1 MRGYKVFNPDWT
13 CRGFQYSVG
22 ETYEEDV
29 KPFCCQK
36 GFHFCTELK
45 ECFSY
50 YSFDPNNKVAEVEAL
65 GDIDTERIGN
75 KHCTNKIK
83 IIRELSWEEVLKK
96 VNMGKNNTGFG
107 NTGTD
112 NNGNY
117 NTGSHNTGNYNTNSY
132 NNGNSNS
139 GHRNKGN
146 YNSSSYNTGNY
157 NSGCCNNGDYNSGG
171 CNNGDCNSGF
181 NNSGYSNSGYCNN
194 GDGNSGN
201 HNTGNRNS
209 GDWNYTNYSC
219 GCFNTEEPKIF
230 MFNKPSNWTIEDWY
244 HSKAMIILD
253 RFHNNSI
260 QWIPTTKMTKE
271 EKEQYPDYEILGG
284 YLRKRNNLESNQ
296 LYWDKL
302 SKCEK
307 EIVKSLPNF
316 DAVIFKK
323 ITGIDVNKDLHN

>member
-1 MRGYKVFNPDWT
+1 MKGYKVFNPDWT

-29 KPFCCQK
+29 KPLCCQK

-96 VNMGKNNTGFG
+96 VNMGKNNIGFG

-117 NTGSHNTGNYNTNSY
+117 NTGNYNTGNYNTSIY

-146 YNSSSYNTGNY
+146 YNSAGHNTGNY
-157 NSGCCNNGDYNSGG
+157 NSGG
-171 CNNGDCNSGF
+171 CNDGDF
-181 NNSGYSNSGYCNN
+181 
-194 GDGNSGN
+194 NSGN

-209 GDWNYTNYSC
+209 GDWNHTNCSC

-253 RFHNNSI
+253 RFHNNSL
-260 QWIPTTKMTKE
+260 QWIPATKMTKE
-271 EKEQYPDYEILGG
+271 EKEQYPDYEILNG
-284 YLRKRNNLESNQ
+284 YLRKQNNLESNQ

-302 SKCEK
+302 SKSEK

>member
-1 MRGYKVFNPDWT
+1 MRGYKVFKPDWT

-22 ETYEEDV
+22 ETFEEAIT
-29 KPFCCQK
+29 PICCKK

-45 ECFSY
+45 DCFNY
-50 YSFDPNNKVAEVEAL
+50 YSFDPNNKVAEIEAL
-65 GDIDTERIGN
+65 GDIDTQPNMN
-75 KHCTNKIK
+75 KHCTNIIK
-83 IIRELSWEEVLKK
+83 IVRELSWEEVLKA
-96 VNMGKNNTGFG
+96 VNTGNSNTGFG

-117 NTGSHNTGNYNTNSY
+117 NTGNYNTGNYNTSIY

-146 YNSSSYNTGNY
+146 YNSGGHNTGN
-157 NSGCCNNGDYNSGG
+157 YNSGG
-171 CNNGDCNSGF
+171 CNNGDCNSGNSNNGNRNSDF

-209 GDWNYTNYSC
+209 GDWNYTNCSC

-244 HSKAMIILD
+244 RSK
-253 RFHNNSI
+253 
-260 QWIPTTKMTKE
+260 Q
-271 EKEQYPDYEILGG
+271 
-284 YLRKRNNLESNQ
+284 
-296 LYWDKL
+296 
-302 SKCEK
+302 
-307 EIVKSLPNF
+307 
-316 DAVIFKK
+316 
-323 ITGIDVNKDLHN
+323 

>member
-1 MRGYKVFNPDWT
+1 
-13 CRGFQYSVG
+13 
-22 ETYEEDV
+22 
-29 KPFCCQK
+29 
-36 GFHFCTELK
+36 
-45 ECFSY
+45 
-50 YSFDPNNKVAEVEAL
+50 
-65 GDIDTERIGN
+65 
-75 KHCTNKIK
+75 
-83 IIRELSWEEVLKK
+83 
-96 VNMGKNNTGFG
+96 MGKNNTGFG

-117 NTGSHNTGNYNTNSY
+117 NTGSHNTGNYNTNYY

-146 YNSSSYNTGNY
+146 YNSGGHNTGN
-157 NSGCCNNGDYNSGG
+157 YNSGG
-171 CNNGDCNSGF
+171 CNNGDCNSGNSNNGNRNSGF

-209 GDWNYTNYSC
+209 GDWNHTNCSC

-253 RFHNNSI
+253 RFHNNSL
-260 QWIPTTKMTKE
+260 QWIPATKMTRE

-284 YLRKRNNLESNQ
+284 YLRKQNNFESNQ
-296 LYWDKL
+296 LYWDNL
-302 SKCEK
+302 SNWEK
-307 EIVKSLPNF
+307 DIVKSLPNF

>member
-1 MRGYKVFNPDWT
+1 MKGYKVFKPDWT

-22 ETYEEDV
+22 KVFEEDV
-29 KPFCCQK
+29 KPSCCK
-36 GFHFCTELK
+36 RGFHFCTELK
-45 ECFSY
+45 ECFNY
-50 YSFDPNNKVAEVEAL
+50 YSFNPNNKVAEIEAL
-65 GDIDTERIGN
+65 GDIDTERTGN

-117 NTGSHNTGNYNTNSY
+117 NTGSYNTGSYNTYNY
-132 NNGNSNS
+132 NNGYFNS
-139 GHRNKGN
+139 GHRNK
-146 YNSSSYNTGNY
+146 
-157 NSGCCNNGDYNSGG
+157 GDYNSGG
-171 CNNGDCNSGF
+171 CNDGDYNSGGCNDGNYNSGF
-181 NNSGYSNSGYCNN
+181 NNSGYSNCGYYNI

-209 GDWNYTNYSC
+209 GDWNYTNCSC
-219 GCFNTEEPKIF
+219 GCFNTEEPKIL

-253 RFHNNSI
+253 RFHNNSP
-260 QWIPTTKMTKE
+260 QWIPATNMSRE

-284 YLRKRNNLESNQ
+284 YLRKQNNLESNQ

-307 EIVKSLPNF
+307 DIVKLLPNF
-316 DAVIFKK
+316 DAVIFQK
-323 ITGIDVNKDLHN
+323 ITGIYVNKDFYI